1 MLDHID
7 HLMFAASDLESGM
20 DKVEELLGVRPAP
33 GGQHQG
39 FGTHNALL
47 ALGEKVYLEVIA
59 PDPELEPPARGLL
72 PDFLEPEPHLVTWII
87 RSGEIETL
95 SRELTEAG
103 YPTGKVYPGRR
114 ETPDGTIIK
123 WKLTDPYAMPLG
135 GAVPFLIDWGS
146 SPHPCEQAPLGGKL
160 SGLRIEHPDPASV
173 DEAMDVLSV
182 KMDVRQAPNFN
193 LVATIETPNG
203 PVELR

>member
-1 MLDHID
+1 MIDCID

-20 DKVEELLGVRPAP
+20 DRVEELLGVRPAP
-33 GGQHQG
+33 GGQHRG

-59 PDPELEPPARGLL
+59 PDPTLDPPPRGLL
-72 PDFLEPEPHLVTWII
+72 SRFSAPVPHLVTWIM
-87 RSGEIETL
+87 RTGNPEGL
-95 SRELTEAG
+95 AQQMREAG
-103 YPTGKVYPGRR
+103 YPVGKVFPGKRLA
-114 ETPDGTIIK
+114 PDGSMIE

-146 SPHPCEQAPLGGKL
+146 SPHPCDQAPLGGRL
-160 SGLRIEHPDPASV
+160 SGLRIEHPDPTSV
-173 DEAMDVLSV
+173 GKAMDVLGV
-182 KMDVRQAPNFN
+182 KMDVRQALKFN

-203 PVELR
+203 QVELR